1 RTREQFLNLLD
12 DALREEGTELMRARQ
27 ESVREGTWD
36 ARAEW
41 VSGLI
46 EQEQALLKKREG
58 VAQP

>member
-1 RTREQFLNLLD
+1 LLD